1 MGELHKKLN
10 HCKGAAAGS
19 SWGHSAATSDT
30 GSPLKP
36 EEVVTRHQ
44 EPSSRSERWHSR
56 RRPMPVRRQLF
67 AFDKLIPKS
76 ARRIPRRLR
85 CRASTKNLATG
96 IADFGFVCARPQLD
110 LFKQG
115 SVSAPRSDLS
125 THCEVSTS
133 AARESCPAG
142 AAQLLRA
149 QAHQSHAE
157 WCSSPLN
164 GRQTKQN

>member
-1 MGELHKKLN
+1 
-10 HCKGAAAGS
+10 
-19 SWGHSAATSDT
+19 
-30 GSPLKP
+30 
-36 EEVVTRHQ
+36 
-44 EPSSRSERWHSR
+44 
-56 RRPMPVRRQLF
+56 MPVRRQLF

-133 AARESCPAG
+133 APRESCPAEPPS
-142 AAQLLRA
+142 LLRA
-149 QAHQSHAE
+149 EVHQSHAE
-157 WCSSPLN
+157 RCSSPQS
-164 GRQTKQN
+164 GRKTKQNSVRRNPVGWAGLLPHTEFGRSKRANFARAALSRTRWFAPSTLSLTSCSPT